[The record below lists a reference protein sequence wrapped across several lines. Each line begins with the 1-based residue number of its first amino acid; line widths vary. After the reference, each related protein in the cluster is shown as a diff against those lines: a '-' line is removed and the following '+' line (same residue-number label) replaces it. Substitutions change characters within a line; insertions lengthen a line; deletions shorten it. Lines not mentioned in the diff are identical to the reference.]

1 MRDVSGVVRS
11 GMVCLLALFVAA
23 ASASAQQSA
32 SSIAGVVRDTSG
44 AVVPGVLVEAAS
56 DALIE
61 KVRTATTDDSGQF
74 RIIDLRPGTYT
85 VTFSLTGFSTIKRE
99 GLTLTTGFTA
109 QVNAEMRVGALDET
123 ITVSGSSP
131 LVDITNV
138 AQRRVLERDL
148 LDSVPTGKTIQAYA
162 TLTVGAIVPATSQD
176 VGGSRGELAIAIG
189 IHGNRQQDLKLLMDG
204 MRFNSMEGT
213 AGGAGR
219 GFYVNAA
226 SAQEVTLQTDGNSAE
241 FETGGVMLNVIPKE
255 GGNRFSGYFFGNYTN
270 DSLQGAN
277 LNQSHRDRGL
287 QVANNVRYIWDGNGA
302 IGGPIKQDKLW
313 FYTAHRTWGNST
325 NVAGNFYNANQGGR
339 TYVADSS
346 KRAYLNDHNQSDN
359 IRFTWQATPKQ
370 KVNLHWDIQDNCV
383 CHTGLTAL
391 LAPEATPIW
400 RFHPNYIL
408 QGSWSYP
415 VTNKLL
421 FEAGNT
427 SLIFDW
433 PNLRQEDEGVTI
445 DTISILEQATNY
457 RYNSSIA
464 GYGNRL
470 SKQSNQRFSMSYVTG
485 SHNFK
490 AGLFLQEG
498 WRRHVQDINQSI
510 AYTLLN
516 GVPQS
521 VTVYANPT
529 IYKERLKAN
538 VGLFAQDQW
547 TVNRFTLSAGLRFDY
562 LNSFIP
568 EQELSEGRFVPA
580 RTFARV
586 DNVPNW
592 RDISPRFGMAWDIFG
607 DGKTAVKFSLGRFVV
622 GEGVTL
628 ARANNPVLTTVNS
641 ATRTWSDGNNDFV
654 PQDAE
659 LGPLSNTNFG
669 RTVVTTTYADDVLT
683 GFGNRGASWQLSG
696 TVQRELINNVSLN
709 VGYFRTWYSNFMNT
723 ENVAVT
729 ASDFDQFCLPAP
741 SDSRLPG
748 GGGYQVCG
756 LYDAKPSA
764 FGRVTNVIN
773 QSSKYGEQ
781 SEVFNGVDVTLSTR
795 LGRGAVVSG
804 GMSTGRIISD
814 WCQTLGQPQLLA
826 GATGSTALQQSAN
839 DPSNQDFCRQ
849 TQPWSSL
856 TQFKLFGS
864 LPLPWGLQASG
875 TFQNLPGIPI
885 QATYTATSAIVTP
898 YLGRGLS
905 SGARGTKLV
914 NLITPFTE
922 FEDRI
927 TQLDARITK
936 VMRVPNSS
944 KRFQLMFDLYNV
956 LNASPILAINTTYG
970 PQWQRPTQILDAR
983 LFKFGAQFDF

>member
-1 MRDVSGVVRS
+1 MRDVSRVVLSGV
-11 GMVCLLALFVAA
+11 MCLFAIVATA
-23 ASASAQQSA
+23 AIASAQQSA

-99 GLTLTTGFTA
+99 GLALTTGFTA

-255 GGNRFSGYFFGNYTN
+255 GGNRFTGYFFGNYTN

-277 LNQSHRDRGL
+277 LNQSHKDRGL

-302 IGGPIKQDKLW
+302 LGGPIRQDKLW
-313 FYTAHRTWGNST
+313 FYSAHRTWGNST

-346 KRAYLNDHNQSDN
+346 KRAYLNDHNQSNN
-359 IRFTWQATPKQ
+359 IRFTWQATSKQ

-391 LAPEATPIW
+391 LAPEATPRW
-400 RFHPNYIL
+400 RFHPNYIV

-415 VTNKLL
+415 MTNKLL

-433 PNLRQEDEGVTI
+433 PNLRQFDEGVTTE
-445 DTISILEQATNY
+445 TISILEQATNY

-470 SKQSNQRFSMSYVTG
+470 SKQSNQRFSLSYVTG
-485 SHNFK
+485 SHNVK
-490 AGLFLQEG
+490 VGLFLQEG
-498 WRRHVQDINQSI
+498 WRRHVLDVNQSI

-516 GVPQS
+516 NVPQS
-521 VTVYANPT
+521 VTLYANPT

-538 VGLFAQDQW
+538 VGLFLQDQW
-547 TVNRFTLSAGLRFDY
+547 TVKRLTLSAGLRFDY
-562 LNSFIP
+562 LNSFVP

-580 RTFARV
+580 RTFARI

-592 RDISPRFGMAWDIFG
+592 QDVSPRLGAAWDIFG
-607 DGKTAVKFSLGRFVV
+607 NGKTAVKFSLGRFVV

-628 ARANNPVLTTVNS
+628 ARANNPVLTSVNT
-641 ATRTWSDGNNDFV
+641 ATRTWTDANNNFV
-654 PQDAE
+654 PEDNE
-659 LGPLSNTNFG
+659 LGPISNTNFG
-669 RTVVTTTYADDVLT
+669 KSLITTTYAPDVLT
-683 GFGNRGASWQLSG
+683 GFGNRGASWQMSG
-696 TVQRELINNVSLN
+696 TVQRELIDNVSLN

-729 ASDFDQFCLPAP
+729 ANDFDQFCIPAP
-741 SDSRLPG
+741 SDARLPG
-748 GGGYQVCG
+748 GGGYELCG

-764 FGRVTNVIN
+764 FGRVVNVVN
-773 QSSKYGEQ
+773 QSSKYGDQ
-781 SEVFNGVDVTLSTR
+781 SEVFNGVDVTVSTR
-795 LGRGAVVSG
+795 LTKGAVVSG
-804 GMSTGRIISD
+804 GVSTGQIVSD

-826 GATGSTALQQSAN
+826 GATGSTALQQNVN
-839 DPSNQDFCRQ
+839 DPSTNAFCRQ

-864 LPLPWGLQASG
+864 MPLPWGLQTSA
-875 TFQNLPGIPI
+875 TFQNLPGIPV
-885 QATYTATSAIVTP
+885 QATYTATSAFVTP
-898 YLGRGLS
+898 YLGRPLS

-914 NLITPFTE
+914 NLMVPNTV

-927 TQLDARITK
+927 TQLDARVTK
-936 VMRVPNSS
+936 VIRVPNSS

-970 PQWQRPTQILDAR
+970 PNWLRPTQILDAR